1 LVENYPDLAENKL
14 VDLDHFKEFTI
25 TRQLLKQRGFTL
37 VEAMV
42 TAAILGGL
50 ALVLSQLSK
59 QQSEQTV
66 ASAISNDTSMLK
78 TQIQSYLMAPS
89 HCNANFYG
97 VTATA
102 STSPYQPTN
111 GINTCGSTTDSCRGS
126 SAVVQGTIKK
136 FTDDA
141 TVNTNWATAPGSKRV
156 RVSGVDLWAD
166 RLVIP
171 SGSTAIVSTGYMKVT
186 LQAKLMKATPTYP
199 TGVKVDS
206 LLFKT
211 PVVWD
216 GTKVSG
222 CPKSWN
228 STVPY

>member
-50 ALVLSQLSK
+50 ALVLSQLTK
-59 QQSEQTV
+59 QQGEQTV
-66 ASAISNDTSMLK
+66 ASNISNDTSMIK

-97 VTATA
+97 VSATS
-102 STSPYQPTN
+102 STSPYQPAE

-126 SAVVQGTIKK
+126 AAVLKGTIKK

-141 TVNTNWATAPGSKRV
+141 TAVANWATAPGSKRV

-166 RLVIP
+166 KLVIP

-186 LQAKLMKATPTYP
+186 LQSKLYKPTGATP
-199 TGVKVDS
+199 TGVKVDT
-206 LLFKT
+206 LLFKS

>member
-1 LVENYPDLAENKL
+1 
-14 VDLDHFKEFTI
+14 
-25 TRQLLKQRGFTL
+25 
-37 VEAMV
+37 MV

-59 QQSEQTV
+59 QQGEQNVT
-66 ASAISNDTSMLK
+66 SAISNDTSMIK

-97 VTATA
+97 VTAIA
-102 STSPYQPTN
+102 STSPYQPAE
-111 GINTCGSTTDSCRGS
+111 GINTCGSNTDSCRGS
-126 SAVVQGTIKK
+126 AAVMKGTVKK
-136 FTDDA
+136 FTDDT
-141 TVNTNWATAPGSKRV
+141 TVSTNWATAPGAKRV

-166 RLVIP
+166 KLVIP

-186 LQAKLMKATPTYP
+186 LQSKLMKPTGAYP
-199 TGVKVDS
+199 TGVKVDT

-211 PVVWD
+211 PVVWN
-216 GTKVSG
+216 GTQVTG

>member
-1 LVENYPDLAENKL
+1 
-14 VDLDHFKEFTI
+14 
-25 TRQLLKQRGFTL
+25 LLKQRGFTL

-59 QQSEQTV
+59 QQGEQTV
-66 ASAISNDTSMLK
+66 ASGISNDTSMIK

-97 VTATA
+97 VSAIN
-102 STSPYQPTN
+102 STSPYQPAA

-126 SAVVQGTIKK
+126 AAVVTGTIKK

-141 TVNTNWATAPGSKRV
+141 TVSANWATAPGNKRV
-156 RVSGVDLWAD
+156 RVSGVDLWVD
-166 RLVIP
+166 KLVIP
-171 SGSTAIVSTGYMKVT
+171 AGSSAIVSTGYMKVT
-186 LQAKLMKATPTYP
+186 LQSKLFKPTGANP

-211 PVVWD
+211 PVVWN
-216 GTKVSG
+216 GTMITG

>member
-1 LVENYPDLAENKL
+1 LVENYVDLAENRL
-14 VDLDHFKEFTI
+14 TEGVYFKELTI
-25 TRQLLKQRGFTL
+25 NRHLLKQRGFTL

-50 ALVLSQLSK
+50 ALVLVQLSK
-59 QQSEQTV
+59 QQTEQTV
-66 ASAISNDTSMLK
+66 ASNISNDMSMMK
-78 TQIQSYLMAPS
+78 TQIQSYLLAPS

-97 VTATA
+97 VTQ
-102 STSPYQPTN
+102 TSSAAPYQPAE

-126 SAVVQGTIKK
+126 AAVQKGTIKK
-136 FTDDA
+136 YTDDA
-141 TVNTNWATAPGSKRV
+141 TQTNNWATTPGSKRV
-156 RVSGVDLWAD
+156 RVSGVDLWVD

-186 LQAKLMKATPTYP
+186 FQSKLYKPNSTWSN
-199 TGVKVDS
+199 GVKVDS
-206 LLFKT
+206 ALYKT
-211 PVVWD
+211 PVIWNGSQV
-216 GTKVSG
+216 TG